1 MGFNKIVLLSHTPR
15 DSIFKVGSYHISKI
29 LAYRGY
35 EVLYISSPLSLFH
48 FILFIFKG
56 KWKELIARLKYINV
70 KRDQEGVWNHTPLLL
85 FPFPCSGNVKLNK
98 LFYEKLNINLSRT
111 KSQIK
116 KLNFETPEIV
126 LLDALKLDVL
136 TNLFQTKKFAYRA
149 TDIYTAMSG
158 SRGMGEIERSVVK
171 KAAVVIVTSEPLKI
185 FFRDNYGVEANII
198 INGVD
203 YEHFSQPRSKPDL
216 YKKIQNPI
224 CIYVGSFD
232 FRFDFSQL
240 EFFKR
245 RKDISLVLIGPLKN
259 ESLIP
264 ISRNIHF
271 LGQID
276 YNEIPGY
283 LQHATIGILPLKMI
297 EANHGRSPMKLYEFA
312 AAGLP
317 IASPKLREIVR
328 RRHKFITL
336 YDLNENN
343 IEEVVLKTI
352 LEHQG
357 LRKLASEE
365 ARWYSWE
372 VQVDKLIELL
382 H

>member
-1 MGFNKIVLLSHTPR
+1 MGSKKIVLLSHTPR

-29 LAYRGY
+29 LVQRGY

-48 FILFIFKG
+48 LTFFIYKA
-56 KWKELIARLKYINV
+56 KRKELITRLKNV
-70 KRDQEGVWNHTPLLL
+70 KIKRDQEGVWNHTPLLL
-85 FPFPCSGNVKLNK
+85 FPFPCTGNKMLNK

-111 KSQIK
+111 KTQIK

-126 LLDALKLDVL
+126 LLDALKLDIL
-136 TNLFQTKKFAYRA
+136 TYLFQTKKFAYRA

-158 SRGMGEIERSVVK
+158 SRGMRELEQSVVK
-171 KAAVVIVTSEPLKI
+171 KADRIFVTSEPLKI
-185 FFRDNYGVEANII
+185 FFKVEYGVNANVI

-203 YEHFSQPRSKPDL
+203 YEHFNNPRPKPDL
-216 YKKIQNPI
+216 YRKIQNPI
-224 CIYVGSFD
+224 CIYIGSFD
-232 FRFDFSQL
+232 FRFDFSQI

-245 RKDISLVLIGPLKN
+245 RKDISLVLIGPLDNK
-259 ESLIP
+259 SLIP

-276 YNEIPGY
+276 YNDIPGY

-328 RRHKFITL
+328 RQHKFIYF
-336 YDLNENN
+336 YDLKE
-343 IEEVVLKTI
+343 ISVEEVVSKTI
-352 LEHQG
+352 LEHQD
-357 LRKLASEE
+357 LRKLALEE
-365 ARWYSWE
+365 AKLYSWE
-372 VQVDKLIELL
+372 GQVDKLIELL
-382 H
+382 Q